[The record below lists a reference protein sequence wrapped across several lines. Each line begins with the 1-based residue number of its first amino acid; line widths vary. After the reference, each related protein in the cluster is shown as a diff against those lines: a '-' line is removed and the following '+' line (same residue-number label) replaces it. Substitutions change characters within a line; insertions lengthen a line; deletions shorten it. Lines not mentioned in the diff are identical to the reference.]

1 MYLLIYHFVYL
12 HIAIVIIIMFCHGG
26 REREREKRER
36 EERKR
41 EREREERERG
51 ERERCRDKFRNALNA
66 NAKKTP
72 PAKQTYFEWQLRLP
86 HGLHLVQMAQIS
98 TANSFTASSNP
109 LASLR
114 DGHYSQWHGP
124 SWPGPRQIQRP
135 HMAANSLR

>member
-1 MYLLIYHFVYL
+1 MRHCVFHVASRVNDFYIIYVLTY
-12 HIAIVIIIMFCHGG
+12 
-26 REREREKRER
+26 
-36 EERKR
+36 
-41 EREREERERG
+41 
-51 ERERCRDKFRNALNA
+51 RNALNA

-72 PAKQTYFEWQLRLP
+72 PAKQKYFEWQLRLP